1 MRDNLKSIWARRR
14 RRTTRQLDS
23 AHVSKD
29 TMLPLRHQLRWHLI
43 LSFVAL
49 AVLPLTLVVTV
60 TLSQTRAQAR
70 EQVVNQLESIAVLK
84 GDQIMR
90 WLQDSK
96 SVLDLP
102 LSNPLQNAR
111 ITSFVETTTQ
121 QIVDSWLSDLETPVD
136 FERDSLN
143 NLLGGATTAQPFFK
157 ELFLYNADGHIVA
170 ASDVVEIVKTV
181 ASQPYFSHSLAAEY
195 VQPPYYLVGSN
206 ELAMFVTHPLIDQ
219 QSGQT
224 VGVLAGRLDMT
235 VLGQIMT
242 ERTGLDESG
251 ETYLV
256 SQESNFLVTPSRFE
270 DEGYIPTRAYHSE
283 GIDRALLG
291 EDGSGT
297 YASYQDPPVAVIGV
311 YRWIPELEVGMLAE
325 VNEAQALAPFVQVY
339 NFSIGLAAL
348 AALLAVA
355 VGLVT
360 ATRIARPITALT
372 RVATR
377 ISEGDLEQ
385 RAEISQHNEIGLL
398 ANAFNLMLVRLRE
411 MLANEQQQRE
421 HLQSTIA
428 TYVEHM
434 THVAQGDLS

>member
-102 LSNPLQNAR
+102 LANRFQNAR
-111 ITSFVETTTQ
+111 ITSFVKSATQ
-121 QIVDSWLSDLETPVD
+121 QIVDNWSSDLETPID
-136 FERDSLN
+136 FERDALN
-143 NLLGGATTAQPFFK
+143 NLLVGATTAQPFFK
-157 ELFLYNADGHIVA
+157 ELFFYNADGQIVA
-170 ASDVVEIVKTV
+170 ASDVVEIGKTV
-181 ASQPYFSHSLAAEY
+181 ASQPYFTHSLAAEY

-206 ELAMFVTHPLIDQ
+206 ELAMFMTQPLIDQ

-339 NFSIGLAAL
+339 NFSIGLTAL

-355 VGLVT
+355 VGLYT

-421 HLQSTIA
+421 HLQSTISPP
-428 TYVEHM
+428 M
-434 THVAQGDLS
+434 LSI